1 MHSFTAM
8 NPATWTCTRADDRHL
23 LHMPIFHI
31 GGAFI
36 ASMAL
41 CVGASIAVVERFRTE
56 AFWPDGRRMQVR
68 SEEHTSELQSL
79 MRISYAV
86 LCLKTTNE
94 RGQQNDAAQLN
105 VKSKRQ
111 KEN

>member
-8 NPATWTCTRADDRHL
+8 NPATWTCTRPDDRHL

-41 CVGASIAVVERFRTE
+41 CVGASVAVVERSRTE
-56 AFWPDGRRMQVR
+56 AFWPAVRRMDVPSVFLLGAFATFLLTPPAAPADPAHPPRQDP
-68 SEEHTSELQSL
+68 HTR
-79 MRISYAV
+79 M
-86 LCLKTTNE
+86 
-94 RGQQNDAAQLN
+94 
-105 VKSKRQ
+105 
-111 KEN
+111 